1 MRRLRHGRDTPSRPE
16 RFEPPLL
23 FDLDDDPQEARP
35 LDPAAHA
42 LLLLTVARLR
52 AAKEADINAS
62 FRSVTRY
69 TGDIG
74 EIHGRC
80 RGDTGSFRS
89 VTCHASLGP
98 ARALVLSSDPI
109 PSPSPNC
116 DRPEGDVPYPVPNLD
131 LCHEP

>member
-62 FRSVTRY
+62 FRSVTCY
-69 TGDIG
+69 
-74 EIHGRC
+74 
-80 RGDTGSFRS
+80 
-89 VTCHASLGP
+89 AML
-98 ARALVLSSDPI
+98 ALPPLRQSYPLTRTRTQA
-109 PSPSPNC
+109 PNAQSTNL
-116 DRPEGDVPYPVPNLD
+116 EANVP
-131 LCHEP
+131 